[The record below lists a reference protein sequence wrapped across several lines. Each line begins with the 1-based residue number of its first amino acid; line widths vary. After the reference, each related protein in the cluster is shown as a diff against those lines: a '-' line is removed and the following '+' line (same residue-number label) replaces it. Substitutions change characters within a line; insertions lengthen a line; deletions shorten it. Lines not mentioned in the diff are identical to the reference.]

1 MSTRHGVRT
10 HIFRDARILTRNR
23 ILKWDGDTK
32 HYDNKQK
39 NMADTVANNS
49 KKYVNK

>member
-23 ILKWDGDTK
+23 IFKWDGDTK
-32 HYDNKQK
+32 SFDSKQK
-39 NMADTVANNS
+39 KTEDTVTKSS
-49 KKYVNK
+49 KTYKNK